1 MFYFEGLNTPE
12 VEVCCLTFEVESRRT
27 KSMNVEGKIVR
38 TEILNQDKGKV
49 YSLYVKTAAYVDST
63 IIRQRIQ
70 LYQCIFV
77 TVSKNKSTKNSS
89 QLRMFD

>member
-38 TEILNQDKGKV
+38 TEILN
-49 YSLYVKTAAYVDST
+49 
-63 IIRQRIQ
+63 
-70 LYQCIFV
+70 
-77 TVSKNKSTKNSS
+77 
-89 QLRMFD
+89 